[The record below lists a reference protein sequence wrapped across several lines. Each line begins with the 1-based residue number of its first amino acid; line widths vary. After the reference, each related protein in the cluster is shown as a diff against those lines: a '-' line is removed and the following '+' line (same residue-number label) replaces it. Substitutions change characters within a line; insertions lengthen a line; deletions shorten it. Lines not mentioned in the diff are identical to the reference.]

1 MKKQFSIA
9 IDGPG
14 GAGKSTLAKAVAKKL
29 NILHVDT
36 GAIYRTIGYAA
47 FSRGLD
53 AKDESQIAPL
63 LKEIQIDMA
72 FDENSGQK
80 MLLDGKDV
88 STEIRLPEISMYASN
103 VSALP
108 CVRAYLL
115 EMQRDIA
122 RKRSVIMDGRDIGT
136 VVLPDADLKIYL
148 TASAEERARRRC
160 LELSER
166 GTRLPKHAKVLRE
179 INERDYQDMHRDI
192 APLREAEDAVHF
204 DTSKLSFEE
213 SEQALLSLIQEKLK

>member
-1 MKKQFSIA
+1 MKEHFSIA

-14 GAGKSTLAKAVAKKL
+14 GAGKSSLAKAVAKKL
-29 NILHVDT
+29 SILHVDT

-47 FSRGLD
+47 FARGLN

-63 LKEIQIDMA
+63 LKTIRIDMA
-72 FDENSGQK
+72 FDEAGRQK

-88 STEIRLPEISMYASN
+88 SREIRLPEISMYASN

-148 TASAEERARRRC
+148 TASAEERAHRRC

-166 GTRLPKHAKVLRE
+166 GTLEPYEAVLRE
-179 INERDYQDMHRDI
+179 INERDEQDMHRAI
-192 APLREAEDAVHF
+192 APLREAADAIRL
-204 DTSKLSFEE
+204 DTSALNFDE
-213 SEQALLSLIQEKLK
+213 SEQALLKLIQEKLQ

>member
-1 MKKQFSIA
+1 MKHVAIA
-9 IDGPG
+9 IDGPA
-14 GAGKSTLAKAVAKKL
+14 GAGKSTMARACAKAL
-29 NILHVDT
+29 GYLYVDT

-72 FDENSGQK
+72 FDETGGQK

-166 GTRLPKHAKVLRE
+166 GTPKAYEEVLRE

-213 SEQALLSLIQEKLK
+213 SERALLNLIQEKLK

>member
-1 MKKQFSIA
+1 MEKQHYSIA

-14 GAGKSTLAKAVAKKL
+14 GAGKSTIARRVAAEL
-29 NILHVDT
+29 GFVYVDT
-36 GAIYRTIGYAA
+36 GAIYRAVACAA
-47 FSRGLD
+47 LSRGID
-53 AKDESQIAPL
+53 PSDEAAVSAL
-63 LKEIQIDMA
+63 LPSLQLELRWT
-72 FDENSGQK
+72 E
-80 MLLDGKDV
+80 DGVQHVWLNGADISSELRTPAV
-88 STEIRLPEISMYASN
+88 STAASR

-108 CVRAYLL
+108 VVRQFLL
-115 EMQRDIA
+115 EQQRVVA
-122 RKRSVIMDGRDIGT
+122 RTHDVIMDGRDIGT

-148 TASAEERARRRC
+148 TASTEERARRRC

-166 GTRLPKHAKVLRE
+166 GTPKAYEEVLRE

-192 APLREAEDAVHF
+192 APLREAADAVHF

>member
-1 MKKQFSIA
+1 MKEHFSIA

-14 GAGKSTLAKAVAKKL
+14 GAGKSSLAKAVAKKL
-29 NILHVDT
+29 SILHVDT

-47 FSRGLD
+47 FARGLN

-63 LKEIQIDMA
+63 LKPIRIDMA
-72 FDENSGQK
+72 FAEAGRQK

-88 STEIRLPEISMYASN
+88 SREIRLPEISMYASN

-166 GTRLPKHAKVLRE
+166 GTPEPYEAVLRE
-179 INERDYQDMHRDI
+179 INERDEQDMHRAI
-192 APLREAEDAVHF
+192 APLREAADAIRL
-204 DTSKLSFEE
+204 DTSALNFDE
-213 SEQALLSLIQEKLK
+213 SEQALLKLIQEKLQ

>member
-1 MKKQFSIA
+1 MKEHFSIA

-14 GAGKSTLAKAVAKKL
+14 GAGKSSLAKAVAKKL
-29 NILHVDT
+29 SILHVDT

-47 FSRGLD
+47 FARGLN

-63 LKEIQIDMA
+63 LKTIRIDMA
-72 FDENSGQK
+72 FDEAGRQK

-88 STEIRLPEISMYASN
+88 SREIRLPEISMYASN

-166 GTRLPKHAKVLRE
+166 GTPEPYETVLRE
-179 INERDYQDMHRDI
+179 INERDEQDMHRAI
-192 APLREAEDAVHF
+192 APLREAADAVRL
-204 DTSKLSFEE
+204 DTSALNFDE
-213 SEQALLSLIQEKLK
+213 SEQALLKLIQEKLK

>member
-1 MKKQFSIA
+1 MKEHFSIA

-14 GAGKSTLAKAVAKKL
+14 GAGKSSLAKAVAKKL
-29 NILHVDT
+29 SILHVDT

-47 FSRGLD
+47 FARGLN

-63 LKEIQIDMA
+63 LKTIHIDMA
-72 FDENSGQK
+72 FDEAGRQK
-80 MLLDGKDV
+80 MLLDGRDV
-88 STEIRLPEISMYASN
+88 SREIRLPEISMYASN

-115 EMQRDIA
+115 EMQRGIA

-166 GTRLPKHAKVLRE
+166 GTPEPYEAVLRE
-179 INERDYQDMHRDI
+179 INERDEQDMHRAI
-192 APLREAEDAVHF
+192 APLREAADAVRL
-204 DTSKLSFEE
+204 DTSALNFDE
-213 SEQALLSLIQEKLK
+213 SEQALLKLIQEKLQ

>member
-1 MKKQFSIA
+1 MKEHFSIA

-14 GAGKSTLAKAVAKKL
+14 GAGKSSLAKAVAKKL
-29 NILHVDT
+29 SILHVDT

-47 FSRGLD
+47 FARGRN
-53 AKDESQIAPL
+53 ARDESQIAPL
-63 LKEIQIDMA
+63 LKTIRIDMA
-72 FDENSGQK
+72 FDEAGGQK

-88 STEIRLPEISMYASN
+88 SREIRLPEISMYASN

-166 GTRLPKHAKVLRE
+166 GTPEPYEAVLRE
-179 INERDYQDMHRDI
+179 INERDEQDMHRAI
-192 APLREAEDAVHF
+192 APLREAADAVRL
-204 DTSKLSFEE
+204 DTSALNFDE
-213 SEQALLSLIQEKLK
+213 SEQALLKLIQEKLR

>member
-1 MKKQFSIA
+1 MKEHFSIA

-14 GAGKSTLAKAVAKKL
+14 GAGKSSLAKAVAKKL
-29 NILHVDT
+29 SILHVDT
-36 GAIYRTIGYAA
+36 DAIYRTIGYAA
-47 FSRGLD
+47 FARGLN

-63 LKEIQIDMA
+63 LKTIRIDMA
-72 FDENSGQK
+72 FDEAGRQK

-88 STEIRLPEISMYASN
+88 SREIRLPEISMYASN

-166 GTRLPKHAKVLRE
+166 GTPEPYEAVLRE
-179 INERDYQDMHRDI
+179 INERDEQDMHRAI
-192 APLREAEDAVHF
+192 APLREAADAIRL
-204 DTSKLSFEE
+204 DTSALNFDE
-213 SEQALLSLIQEKLK
+213 SEQALLKLIQEKLQ

>member
-1 MKKQFSIA
+1 MKEHFSIA

-14 GAGKSTLAKAVAKKL
+14 GAGKSSLAKAVAKKL
-29 NILHVDT
+29 SILHVDT

-47 FSRGLD
+47 FARGLN

-63 LKEIQIDMA
+63 LKTIRIDMA
-72 FDENSGQK
+72 FDEAGGQK

-88 STEIRLPEISMYASN
+88 SREIRLPEISMYASN

-166 GTRLPKHAKVLRE
+166 GTPESYEAVLRE
-179 INERDYQDMHRDI
+179 INERDEQDMHRAI
-192 APLREAEDAVHF
+192 APLREAADAIRL
-204 DTSKLSFEE
+204 DTSALNFDE
-213 SEQALLSLIQEKLK
+213 SEQALLKLIQEKLK

>member
-1 MKKQFSIA
+1 MKEHFSIA

-14 GAGKSTLAKAVAKKL
+14 GAGKSSLAKAVAKKL
-29 NILHVDT
+29 SILHVDT

-47 FSRGLD
+47 FARGLN

-63 LKEIQIDMA
+63 LKTIRIDMA
-72 FDENSGQK
+72 FDEAGGQK

-88 STEIRLPEISMYASN
+88 SREIRLPEISMYASN

-136 VVLPDADLKIYL
+136 VVLPDADVKIFL
-148 TASAEERARRRC
+148 TASAEQRAQRRY
-160 LELSER
+160 LELTQKGEK
-166 GTRLPKHAKVLRE
+166 TTLAKVLDE
-179 INERDYQDMHRDI
+179 MQKRDKQDSTRAC
-192 APLREAEDAVHF
+192 APLKPARDAVLL
-204 DTSKLSFEE
+204 DTSELDV
-213 SEQALLSLIQEKLK
+213 EQSAQRILEIIREKLA

>member
-1 MKKQFSIA
+1 MKEHFSIA

-14 GAGKSTLAKAVAKKL
+14 GAGKSSLAKAVAKKL
-29 NILHVDT
+29 SILHVDT

-47 FSRGLD
+47 FAHGLN

-63 LKEIQIDMA
+63 LKTIRIDMA
-72 FDENSGQK
+72 FDEAGRQK

-88 STEIRLPEISMYASN
+88 SREIRLPEISMYASN

-166 GTRLPKHAKVLRE
+166 GTPEPYEAVLRE
-179 INERDYQDMHRDI
+179 INERDEQDMHRAI
-192 APLREAEDAVHF
+192 APLREAADAIRL
-204 DTSKLSFEE
+204 DTSALNFDE
-213 SEQALLSLIQEKLK
+213 SEQALLKLIQEKLQ

>member
-1 MKKQFSIA
+1 
-9 IDGPG
+9 
-14 GAGKSTLAKAVAKKL
+14 
-29 NILHVDT
+29 
-36 GAIYRTIGYAA
+36 
-47 FSRGLD
+47 
-53 AKDESQIAPL
+53 
-63 LKEIQIDMA
+63 
-72 FDENSGQK
+72 

-148 TASAEERARRRC
+148 TASTEERARRRC
-160 LELSER
+160 LELS
-166 GTRLPKHAKVLRE
+166 
-179 INERDYQDMHRDI
+179 ERDYQDMHRDI
-192 APLREAEDAVHF
+192 APLREAADAVHF

>member
-1 MKKQFSIA
+1 MKEHFSIA

-14 GAGKSTLAKAVAKKL
+14 GAGKSSLAKAVAKKL
-29 NILHVDT
+29 SILHVDT

-47 FSRGLD
+47 FARGLN

-63 LKEIQIDMA
+63 LKTIRIDMA
-72 FDENSGQK
+72 FDEAGRQK
-80 MLLDGKDV
+80 MLLDGKDM
-88 STEIRLPEISMYASN
+88 SREIRLPEISMYASN

-166 GTRLPKHAKVLRE
+166 GTPEPYEAVLRE
-179 INERDYQDMHRDI
+179 INERDEQDMHRAI
-192 APLREAEDAVHF
+192 APLREAADAIRL
-204 DTSKLSFEE
+204 DTSALNFDE
-213 SEQALLSLIQEKLK
+213 SEQALLKLIQEKLQ